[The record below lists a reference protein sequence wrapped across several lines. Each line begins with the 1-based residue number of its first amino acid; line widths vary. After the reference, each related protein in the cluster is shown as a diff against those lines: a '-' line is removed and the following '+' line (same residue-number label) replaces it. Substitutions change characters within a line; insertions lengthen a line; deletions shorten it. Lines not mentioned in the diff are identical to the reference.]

1 MMPQSF
7 RNLDWPTRIWTSVS
21 EMPTSG
27 LIASKFCII
36 AVPSPSHP
44 SSLRWPVCWSFLF
57 CILSLIS
64 YFLIEF
70 SVEGLGWRKVVFQVE
85 LGAAVPAVE
94 VFFRNPVN
102 RVIKARIMTYLEIAM
117 VANQQTFRVLRQIA
131 DIAVLI
137 G

>member
-1 MMPQSF
+1 M
-7 RNLDWPTRIWTSVS
+7 
-21 EMPTSG
+21 
-27 LIASKFCII
+27 
-36 AVPSPSHP
+36 
-44 SSLRWPVCWSFLF
+44 
-57 CILSLIS
+57 IS

-85 LGAAVPAVE
+85 LGTAVPAVE

-117 VANQQTFRVLRQIA
+117 VAHQQTFRVLRQIA